1 MIVNWSLNSSWDVFA
16 YQLFCKI
23 FTFLLGWVPKI
34 FSLCNVQNFSLCCPC
49 TLLFT
54 ATCMQPFESKQK
66 KRKKPWLNHLVIK
79 TATEKETTAKVV
91 GSCPWLYPVV
101 LLIYYSW
108 WLPFATQYSYCVLRK
123 THGKQ
128 KHPNPFRW
136 KNTYNPSI
144 KSFFSRNYPSI
155 SWTVP

>member
-1 MIVNWSLNSSWDVFA
+1 MFLPTNYSAKSS
-16 YQLFCKI
+16 LFC
-23 FTFLLGWVPKI
+23 LGGYLKFSPCVMCRFFVPAHYC
-34 FSLCNVQNFSLCCPC
+34 SLQLACNRLKAN
-49 TLLFT
+49 
-54 ATCMQPFESKQK
+54 K
-66 KRKKPWLNHLVIK
+66 KKWNEPWLNHLVIK